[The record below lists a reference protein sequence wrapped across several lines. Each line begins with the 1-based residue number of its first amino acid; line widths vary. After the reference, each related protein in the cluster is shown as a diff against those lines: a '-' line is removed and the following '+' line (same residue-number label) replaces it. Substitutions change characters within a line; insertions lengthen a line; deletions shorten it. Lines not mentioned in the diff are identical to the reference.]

1 MSLDEYNRLLD
12 LVKNAPPGSEI
23 DAARRAGVNLR
34 FTAYLQLL
42 TPTQR
47 VIRMERACRYQDE
60 EHELMNGTRD
70 SW

>member
-1 MSLDEYNRLLD
+1 MIRDEYQRLWD
-12 LVKNAPPGSEI
+12 FMVNAPPGSKI

-34 FTAYLQLL
+34 FLVYLQLL

-47 VIRMERACRYQDE
+47 VMRMERACRYQDAE
-60 EHELMNGTRD
+60 AALMSGARD